1 MQDYVVKNFALN
13 EKIVVLVG
21 GSGGLGLKLMLFF
34 ESMGCVVVIVDLL
47 DPEDFEKLAPE
58 GLDRLCYIKCDITKL
73 FEVEAC
79 LEKIQKQYSTPD
91 AVLNLAALDA
101 PPDASSYANGPFENA
116 SPDIFSDYLNVNVM
130 GSFLVARVFGSAM
143 ALEGKGS
150 LIFFN
155 SIYGVVSPRQ
165 DIYAYRREQ
174 GEAFFKPAAY
184 SVTKSALTNF
194 TRYLATYWGKS
205 GLRVNQVVLGGVFS
219 GQDEEFVKAYEA
231 NVPMGRMARVEDLLG
246 PLALLV
252 SDSSSYIT
260 GSSITIDGGYT
271 AW

>member
-1 MQDYVVKNFALN
+1 MQDSVIKNLSLTG
-13 EKIVVLVG
+13 KLVVLVG
-21 GSGGLGLKLMLFF
+21 GGGGLGRELMLFF
-34 ESMGCVVVIVDLL
+34 ESMGCVVVVVDLL
-47 DPEDFEKLAPE
+47 NPEEFETLASERPE
-58 GLDRLCYIKCDITKL
+58 RITYIKCDITKL
-73 FEVEAC
+73 FDVEAC
-79 LEKIQKQYSTPD
+79 LKKIQEKFSTPD

-101 PPDASSYANGPFENA
+101 TPDATSEANGPFEDA
-116 SPDIFSDYLNVNVM
+116 SPDIFSAYLNVNVM
-130 GSFLVARVFGSAM
+130 GSFLVARVFGKAM

-194 TRYLATYWGKS
+194 TRYLATYWGKT
-205 GLRVNQVVLGGVFS
+205 GLRVNQVVLGGVFN

-231 NVPMGRMARVEDLLG
+231 NVPMGRMARIEDLLG

-252 SDSSSYIT
+252 SDTSSYMT